1 MSIKIQ
7 GKLEDIFSFITNIK
21 DENII
26 EITGEERLYIK
37 DNNLNSVVL
46 DIEIENI
53 DLKKALE
60 RDCLKESTLG
70 SNILN
75 ATYKKVKLI
84 DLIGRLG
91 ELYPVNEEYIQGKE
105 ILILSPEDECIRKKV
120 VKTIL
125 NLVKGDLSKVTVGTI
140 DEAKKY
146 LYRIRTIDEKGY
158 LYILKK
164 LEPKGV
170 LVYYRKKEDSYIQM
184 GYKIKD
190 GTYFNLDFFKNEV
203 TQLVAFSQ
211 KNNVFLKNFD
221 LDELKPLINTLSFNF
236 NLEKKT
242 EIHAM
247 EYQVE
252 DINKKIE
259 VELSLKKT
267 GYKEVDNL
275 TSKINYHREE
285 MNRLEQ
291 IKILKENRE
300 ISNQIVLIKFS
311 EREKLAKLLSVISG
325 EVISKIKIAT
335 IELGDKLEEKYYIL
349 FIEDY
354 HLQTSVSEKVY
365 FKECAISHH
374 GINIYLEDNRFL
386 FPFYAMEGEYD
397 EIPKDEYYKLIFG
410 RIENRDLNIESLKKE
425 KNLIIILDSSGDIFK
440 TKEMIFIREKDIK
453 SNVIEVFNERF
464 ITDSE
469 ELNKI
474 VEKQITKKE
483 RNIVAIDNLK
493 KEIQDLMEI
502 SLKESGDRLDVLGK
516 EWNTVQKS
524 LKNLEKEIGDKKTD
538 KEFKLKKLLDELI
551 NVDDVEKIKNIFFE
565 VYKDIISKG
574 KKQLEEEERF
584 LIQEKKIYDI
594 WRSNWSELE
603 SNLEKTKKNYLDTQE
618 KSLKIFDKN
627 SKEINQLTDSGHRI
641 IEKFNK
647 DIIALNKKYEELIS
661 KYE

>member
-21 DENII
+21 DENIM

-211 KNNVFLKNFD
+211 KNNIFLKNFD

>member
-211 KNNVFLKNFD
+211 KNNIFLKNFD

-236 NLEKKT
+236 DLEKKT

-483 RNIVAIDNLK
+483 RNIIAIDNLK

-603 SNLEKTKKNYLDTQE
+603 SNLEKTKKNYQDTQE

-627 SKEINQLTDSGHRI
+627 SKEIDQLTDSGHRI

>member
-211 KNNVFLKNFD
+211 KNNIFLKNFD

-236 NLEKKT
+236 DLEKKT
-242 EIHAM
+242 EIQAM

-603 SNLEKTKKNYLDTQE
+603 SNLEKTKKNYQDTQE

>member
-211 KNNVFLKNFD
+211 KNNIFLKNFD

-483 RNIVAIDNLK
+483 RNIIAIDNLK

-603 SNLEKTKKNYLDTQE
+603 SNLEKTKKNYQDTQE

-627 SKEINQLTDSGHRI
+627 SKEIDQLTDSGHRI

>member
-211 KNNVFLKNFD
+211 KNNIFLKNFD

>member
-211 KNNVFLKNFD
+211 KNNIFLKNFD

-236 NLEKKT
+236 DLEKKT
-242 EIHAM
+242 EIQAM

-483 RNIVAIDNLK
+483 RNIIAIDNLK

-603 SNLEKTKKNYLDTQE
+603 SSLEKTKKNYQDTQE

-627 SKEINQLTDSGHRI
+627 SKEIDQLTDSGHRI

>member
-211 KNNVFLKNFD
+211 KNNIFLKNFD

-236 NLEKKT
+236 DLEKKT
-242 EIHAM
+242 EIQAM

-483 RNIVAIDNLK
+483 RNIIAIDNLK

-603 SNLEKTKKNYLDTQE
+603 SNLEKTKKNYQDTQE

-627 SKEINQLTDSGHRI
+627 SKEIDQLTDSGHRI

>member
-211 KNNVFLKNFD
+211 KNNIFLKNFD
-221 LDELKPLINTLSFNF
+221 LDDLKPLINTRF
-236 NLEKKT
+236 
-242 EIHAM
+242 
-247 EYQVE
+247 Q
-252 DINKKIE
+252 
-259 VELSLKKT
+259 
-267 GYKEVDNL
+267 
-275 TSKINYHREE
+275 
-285 MNRLEQ
+285 
-291 IKILKENRE
+291 
-300 ISNQIVLIKFS
+300 
-311 EREKLAKLLSVISG
+311 
-325 EVISKIKIAT
+325 
-335 IELGDKLEEKYYIL
+335 
-349 FIEDY
+349 FI
-354 HLQTSVSEKVY
+354 
-365 FKECAISHH
+365 
-374 GINIYLEDNRFL
+374 
-386 FPFYAMEGEYD
+386 
-397 EIPKDEYYKLIFG
+397 
-410 RIENRDLNIESLKKE
+410 
-425 KNLIIILDSSGDIFK
+425 
-440 TKEMIFIREKDIK
+440 
-453 SNVIEVFNERF
+453 
-464 ITDSE
+464 
-469 ELNKI
+469 
-474 VEKQITKKE
+474 
-483 RNIVAIDNLK
+483 
-493 KEIQDLMEI
+493 
-502 SLKESGDRLDVLGK
+502 
-516 EWNTVQKS
+516 
-524 LKNLEKEIGDKKTD
+524 
-538 KEFKLKKLLDELI
+538 
-551 NVDDVEKIKNIFFE
+551 
-565 VYKDIISKG
+565 
-574 KKQLEEEERF
+574 
-584 LIQEKKIYDI
+584 
-594 WRSNWSELE
+594 
-603 SNLEKTKKNYLDTQE
+603 
-618 KSLKIFDKN
+618 
-627 SKEINQLTDSGHRI
+627 
-641 IEKFNK
+641 
-647 DIIALNKKYEELIS
+647 
-661 KYE
+661 

>member
-91 ELYPVNEEYIQGKE
+91 ELYPINEEYIQGKE

-211 KNNVFLKNFD
+211 KNNIFLKNFD

-236 NLEKKT
+236 DLEKKT
-242 EIHAM
+242 EIQAM

-483 RNIVAIDNLK
+483 RNIIAIDNLK

-603 SNLEKTKKNYLDTQE
+603 SNLEKTKKNYQDTQE

-627 SKEINQLTDSGHRI
+627 SKEIDQLTDSGHRI